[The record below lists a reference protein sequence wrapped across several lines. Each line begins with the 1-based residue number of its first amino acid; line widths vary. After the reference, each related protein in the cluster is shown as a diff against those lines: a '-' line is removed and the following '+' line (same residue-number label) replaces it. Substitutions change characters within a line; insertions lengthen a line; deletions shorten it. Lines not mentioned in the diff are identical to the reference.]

1 MVKLPQN
8 LLYPDEQN
16 GQRYKKKKKKMDNQ
30 YKKYITFQLIQ
41 KKKATDRTIF

>member
-16 GQRYKKKKKKMDNQ
+16 GQRYKKKKKKWTTSIKSILHFN
-30 YKKYITFQLIQ
+30 
-41 KKKATDRTIF
+41 